1 MFFQPTWLRYAHH
14 HRGMTQAS
22 TSYAS
27 SASSASAEPLE
38 SLAASSGSSRAAPQG
53 ASASLGKRQQESRV
67 FSELIVQARVQASR
81 WFLISLV
88 EFVLIVVLV
97 VSIAYMTPL
106 VKTIPY
112 MIKVDNDSGQVV
124 AKPVQMDEF
133 KVESKMVAA
142 EARNFVRNLMS
153 IDPFLSRRDLDRAAS
168 RVVGKA
174 STELKEYLSSER
186 PFERM
191 AKTPGL
197 IRTTEINSADA
208 SQKNI
213 VFVFAQTSER
223 ISSGAPILTKWRF
236 TIHYVIEPSLSE
248 KSLQD
253 NPLGFVI
260 THFERLQDN
269 IQ

>member
-1 MFFQPTWLRYAHH
+1 MIICKLISNIFINCRLRKELIQP
-14 HRGMTQAS
+14 S
-22 TSYAS
+22 S
-27 SASSASAEPLE
+27 SAK
-38 SLAASSGSSRAAPQG
+38 G
-53 ASASLGKRQQESRV
+53 SRV
-67 FSELIVQARVQASR
+67 FSELLTDSRVQAAR
-81 WFLISLV
+81 WFFISFF
-88 EFVLIVVLV
+88 EFILIVVLV
-97 VSIAYMTPL
+97 VTIAFMMPL

-112 MIKVDNDSGQVV
+112 MVKVDNDSGQIL
-124 AKPVQMDEF
+124 AKPVQIDEF
-133 KVESKMVAA
+133 KVENKFIAA
-142 EARNFVRNLMS
+142 DARNFVRNLMS
-153 IDPFLSRRDLDRAAS
+153 IDPFLTRRDLDRAAS

-174 STELKEYLSSER
+174 ATEFKEYLILER

-223 ISSGAPILTKWRF
+223 ISSGAPILTKWRL
-236 TIHYVIEPSLSE
+236 TIHYVIEPSMSE